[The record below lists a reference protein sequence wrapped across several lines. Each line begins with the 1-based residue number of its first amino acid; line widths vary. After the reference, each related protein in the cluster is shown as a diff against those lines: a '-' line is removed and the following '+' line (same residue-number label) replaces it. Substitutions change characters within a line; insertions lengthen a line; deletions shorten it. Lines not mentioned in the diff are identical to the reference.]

1 MSNCDKFS
9 PLLSAY
15 SDREL
20 STTESLLVRQHLFE
34 CEACAAEVKTLE
46 GIRGLMLEMPATPEP
61 RLSFDQLVAATRPR
75 PLKRVP
81 LMLTVA
87 CVAIIASLTV
97 PAMIRTEKIVPSPSM
112 NQELEREIARDQMI
126 DAEADPTSGAPLVH
140 LAGYS
145 R

>member
-1 MSNCDKFS
+1 MSNCEKFA

-34 CEACAAEVKTLE
+34 CEACTAEVKTLE
-46 GIRGLMLEMPATPEP
+46 GIRGLMLEMPAAPEP
-61 RLSFDQLVAATRPR
+61 RLSFDQLIAATRPR
-75 PLKRVP
+75 PIKRVP
-81 LMLTVA
+81 LMLSLA
-87 CVAIIASLTV
+87 CVAIIASLFV
-97 PAMIRTEKIVPSPSM
+97 PAMMRADGITPPKSM

-126 DAEADPTSGAPLVH
+126 EAEADPTSGAPLVH

>member
-1 MSNCDKFS
+1 MKNCDQFA

-20 STTESLLVRQHLFE
+20 STTQSLLVRQHLFE

-46 GIRGLMLEMPATPEP
+46 GIRGLMLEMPAAPEP

-75 PLKRVP
+75 PVRRTP
-81 LMLTVA
+81 LIISIA
-87 CVAIIASLTV
+87 CVALIASLFA
-97 PAMIRTEKIVPSPSM
+97 PAMMRADKIAPPKSM

-140 LAGYS
+140 LTGYS

>member
-1 MSNCDKFS
+1 MSNCEKFA

-46 GIRGLMLEMPATPEP
+46 GIRGLMLEMPAAPEP
-61 RLSFDQLVAATRPR
+61 RVSFDQLIAATRPR

-81 LMLTVA
+81 LVLSIA

-97 PAMIRTEKIVPSPSM
+97 PAMIRADQVAPQASM

-126 DAEADPTSGAPLVH
+126 AAESDPTSGAPLVH

>member
-1 MSNCDKFS
+1 MSNCEKFA

-34 CEACAAEVKTLE
+34 CEECSAEVKTLE
-46 GIRGLMLEMPATPEP
+46 GIRGLMLEMPAAPEP
-61 RLSFDQLVAATRPR
+61 RLSFDQIIAATRPR

-81 LMLTVA
+81 LVLSIA

-97 PAMIRTEKIVPSPSM
+97 PAMIRADKVAPQTSM
-112 NQELEREIARDQMI
+112 NQELEREVARDQMI
-126 DAEADPTSGAPLVH
+126 AAEADPTSGAPLVH

>member
-1 MSNCDKFS
+1 MSNCEKFA

-34 CEACAAEVKTLE
+34 CEACTAEVKTLE
-46 GIRGLMLEMPATPEP
+46 GIRGLMLEMPAAPEP
-61 RLSFDQLVAATRPR
+61 RLSFDQLIAATRPR
-75 PLKRVP
+75 PIKRVP
-81 LMLTVA
+81 LMLSLA
-87 CVAIIASLTV
+87 CVAIIASLFV
-97 PAMIRTEKIVPSPSM
+97 PAMMRADEITPPKSM

-126 DAEADPTSGAPLVH
+126 EAEADPTSGAPLVH